1 MYRRIRL
8 GKMLNLRD
16 LGGYP
21 ASGGKTTRWGRLL
34 RGDNPAGLSQADRD
48 WLLERGITT
57 VIDLRSPAEMEKLP
71 DELAGQPGFA
81 YRHLPLSGGVKLPHE
96 EELVGWGY
104 FQMLERKEE
113 VAAVLAAVLLA
124 AGLLTLTACS
134 GGASSAGTADA
145 SSSAAQGSASAEDAA
160 EAGDLLAR
168 IQARGELIIAT
179 EGTWAPFTYHDEN
192 DELVGYDVEV
202 ARLVAEKLGVTA
214 TFVEG
219 EFDGLLAGVEGG
231 RYDMVANGV
240 NVTPERAEAYSFSD
254 PYLYDSTVVIVRDDY
269 DEIRSMED
277 LAGKTTGN
285 TITSTYAILAESYG
299 ATTQG
304 VDDFAQTIE
313 LLEAGRIDATLNSSV
328 TYSYFMSQQ
337 PDAAIKVACS
347 DDPQQLA
354 LAMPKNDDAATLVE
368 AVNQAL
374 AELRDSGELA
384 ALSEQYFGTDLTSAG

>member
-1 MYRRIRL
+1 MKKRMISRI
-8 GKMLNLRD
+8 
-16 LGGYP
+16 
-21 ASGGKTTRWGRLL
+21 A
-34 RGDNPAGLSQADRD
+34 
-48 WLLERGITT
+48 
-57 VIDLRSPAEMEKLP
+57 
-71 DELAGQPGFA
+71 
-81 YRHLPLSGGVKLPHE
+81 
-96 EELVGWGY
+96 
-104 FQMLERKEE
+104 
-113 VAAVLAAVLLA
+113 AAVLA

-145 SSSAAQGSASAEDAA
+145 SSSAAQGAASAEDAA

-168 IQARGELIIAT
+168 IQARGELIVAT

-354 LAMPKNDDAATLVE
+354 LAMPKSDDAATLVE